1 MRLASG
7 LIVAQGGAVKS
18 TAREII
24 EHFEAGRIAEGEA
37 LARLETLTGR
47 AVEAGWLREYW
58 RSESIDDFVDRLCAE
73 PIANW
78 QTLTEDE
85 VEALIAEFIAGASPG
100 RRDQIEDAIEK
111 RFRKS
116 PGVLIDLVDQKQPSD
131 PKEILRELKK
141 DTVIYL

>member
-1 MRLASG
+1 MP
-7 LIVAQGGAVKS
+7 QPWAVKS

-37 LARLETLTGR
+37 LGLLEALTGR

-58 RSESIDDFVDRLCAE
+58 RSESIDDLIDRLCAG
-73 PIANW
+73 PISNW
-78 QTLTEDE
+78 QTLTDDD
-85 VEALIAEFIAGASPG
+85 VEALIAEFIAGVRPG
-100 RRDQIEDAIEK
+100 RHDQIEDALAK

-116 PGVLIDLVDQKQPSD
+116 RGTLIDLVDQKGLSE

-141 DTVIYL
+141 DAVVYV